1 MNTSTITQYISDTV
15 DNILSSSPSSN
26 RIGVA
31 SDTGELFISDGIKW
45 YNHTSTGMIDQQQT
59 LSTGTTIS
67 QTPMLSFDA
76 SVSSSLSNHVGD
88 TPVADEPISSWRSD
102 MNTGNFIETRAINQP
117 VYKTNITPRNNPGIM
132 FDGISNMSLDRG
144 NTSITGLPLTI
155 FTVYTPT
162 RDSKTI
168 RQFDGVSSQTQP
180 GGYYSKNML
189 GNHINHVWSNRI
201 LRNRSVTYTRGAVGL
216 MHTHSNAYIY
226 NYTAS
231 HINQMLQLPQYNTV
245 SSSIYHDNLQSW
257 NDNFLG
263 KTQIH
268 VCKIAPVDTTRNG
281 GNNNAGAPLIDVV
294 NTWLTWNPGSD
305 TKTYT
310 WDSSYNY
317 GDIGYCLAGLQLGNQ
332 SSYNTLHEF
341 SIYNHSLSQSE
352 INSKGE
358 HLFNKWCHTD
368 QTLLKHSRGYNI

>member
-1 MNTSTITQYISDTV
+1 MNTSTVTQYISDTA

-45 YNHTSTGMIDQQQT
+45 FKHINTGTTDQQQT

-76 SVSSSLSNHVGD
+76 SEISSLSNQTGI
-88 TPVADEPISSWRSD
+88 TPVADDSISSWRSNV
-102 MNTGNFIETRAINQP
+102 NTGDFIETRAINQP

-132 FDGISNMSLDRG
+132 FDGISNMSLDRSK
-144 NTSITGLPLTI
+144 TSIVGLPLTI

-162 RDSKTI
+162 RDNRTT
-168 RQFDGVSSQTQP
+168 RQSDNVSTNTQP
-180 GGYYSKNML
+180 GGYYSKSTL
-189 GNHINHVWSNRI
+189 GNHVNHVWSNRI
-201 LRNRSVTYTRGAVGL
+201 LRNISTSNTTGAVGL
-216 MHTHSNAYIY
+216 MHTHSNQYIY
-226 NYTAS
+226 NQITTNINQGLVLPLYNTAS
-231 HINQMLQLPQYNTV
+231 
-245 SSSIYHDNLQSW
+245 SSSLHDNLQTW

-268 VCKIAPVDTTRNG
+268 VCKLAPVDTTRNG
-281 GNNNAGAPLIDVV
+281 GIGTAGAPLIDVV
-294 NTWLTWNPGSD
+294 NTWLTWNPMSE

-310 WDSSYNY
+310 WNSTLNY

-332 SSYNTLHEF
+332 NSYNTLHEF
-341 SIYNHSLSQSE
+341 SIYNHSLPQSE
-352 INSKGE
+352 INFIGE

-368 QTLLKHSRGYNI
+368 QTLLKHSQGYNI